1 MIDNR
6 VMFNA
11 AMNYGQ
17 DQAAQLKQ
25 PQAAQAFLA
34 THQPNK
40 TQQLKSEGRIA
51 DIEEQDNSSVL
62 KNEREGDGEGYQGGR
77 RERKK
82 KEPEED
88 LPGVALGKDLQVVMH
103 GPNNPL
109 RFDASV

>member
-11 AMNYGQ
+11 AVNYGQ

-34 THQPNK
+34 THQVNK
-40 TQQLKSEGRIA
+40 TSQLKSEGRIA
-51 DIEEQDNSSVL
+51 DIEEHDDSSAL
-62 KNEREGDGEGYQGGR
+62 KNEREGDGEGYQGNSR
-77 RERKK
+77 KRE
-82 KEPEED
+82 KEPEDD
-88 LPGVALGKDLQVVMH
+88 LPGITLGENRRVVMH

>member
-11 AMNYGQ
+11 AVNYGQ
-17 DQAAQLKQ
+17 DQSAALKQ
-25 PQAAQAFLA
+25 PQAAQQFLA
-34 THQPNK
+34 THQVK

-51 DIEEQDNSSVL
+51 DIEEQEDSSAL
-62 KNEREGDGEGYQGGR
+62 KNEREGDGEGYQGNSR
-77 RERKK
+77 KRER
-82 KEPEED
+82 EPEDD
-88 LPGVALGKDLQVVMH
+88 LPGIALGKDLHVVMH

>member
-25 PQAAQAFLA
+25 PQATQAFLA
-34 THQPNK
+34 THQLK

-51 DIEEQDNSSVL
+51 DIEEQDNSSML
-62 KNEREGDGEGYQGGR
+62 KNEREGDGEGYQGGQSGR
-77 RERKK
+77 RE

-88 LPGVALGKDLQVVMH
+88 LPGIALGKDLHVVLH